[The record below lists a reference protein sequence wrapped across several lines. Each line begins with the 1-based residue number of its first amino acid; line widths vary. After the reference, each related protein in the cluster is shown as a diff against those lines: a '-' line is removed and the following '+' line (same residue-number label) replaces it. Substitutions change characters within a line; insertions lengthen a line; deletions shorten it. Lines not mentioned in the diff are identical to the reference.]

1 MTAPLPEEDTP
12 RIERNKQF
20 RAGAMAA
27 IVNGRGREPEEK
39 TTTTTPSRTG
49 HRRKSSV
56 SGRGKRVSSS
66 FEATGIIS
74 EFLSVVCFWEVIYLL
89 CFAAQPHNSV
99 SESVFTSTST

>member
-12 RIERNKQF
+12 RIERNKQL

-27 IVNGRGREPEEK
+27 IVNGRGREPEAT

-74 EFLSVVCFWEVIYLL
+74 EFLSVVRFWKVILL
-89 CFAAQPHNSV
+89 TLLHSTTAQLGFG
-99 SESVFTSTST
+99 E